1 MKQTLENLRLALA
14 SHPLVQIAT
23 VFGSFGSP
31 RENSQSDVDIAI
43 ASTQTLTLDQRLELL
58 NLIERTTGRRV
69 DLIDLLTAT
78 GTVFKEAMTTGRILV
93 NHNRDLMGRILIR
106 MLSEEEDFQKR
117 KRALA
122 AEARERIFR
131 VQGSSQPKT

>member
-1 MKQTLENLRLALA
+1 M
-14 SHPLVQIAT
+14 
-23 VFGSFGSP
+23 
-31 RENSQSDVDIAI
+31 
-43 ASTQTLTLDQRLELL
+43 
-58 NLIERTTGRRV
+58 
-69 DLIDLLTAT
+69 IDLLTAT
-78 GTVFKEAMTTGRILV
+78 GTVFKEAMTTGRIIV

-106 MLSEEEDFQKR
+106 LLSEEEDFQKR

>member
-14 SHPLVQIAT
+14 RNPLVQIAT

>member
-1 MKQTLENLRLALA
+1 MKQTPDNLRLALA

-31 RENSQSDVDIAI
+31 RENPQSDVDIAI
-43 ASTQTLTLDQRLELL
+43 ASTQPLTLDQRLELL

-69 DLIDLLTAT
+69 DLIDLFTAT

-106 MLSEEEDFQKR
+106 LLSEEEDFQKR